1 MSRTNLVGATY
12 LFKYDRGV
20 TSPASTSPAS
30 ASPAGPPLAAPPP
43 GGEELSLVDALA
55 QLSFLVHDALAEIA
69 GQHDLSIIQM
79 RLLGVL
85 RDREP
90 TMNALGR
97 HLGLDKS
104 SISGLVNRAQR
115 RGLVTRTVSATDRR
129 AFQVSITGS
138 GRQLAEQVA
147 AQFAGRIETFAAG
160 LPDADR
166 RLLARLAARVVA
178 AGTDRRGLDLR
189 PVP

>member
-1 MSRTNLVGATY
+1 M
-12 LFKYDRGV
+12 
-20 TSPASTSPAS
+20 
-30 ASPAGPPLAAPPP
+30 
-43 GGEELSLVDALA
+43 DALA
-55 QLSFLVHDALAEIA
+55 QLSFLVHNALAEIA
-69 GQHDLSIIQM
+69 GQHDLSIIQT

-104 SISGLVNRAQR
+104 SISGLVNRAER

-129 AFQVSITGS
+129 VVQVSITGA
-138 GRQLAEQVA
+138 GRQLVEQVA
-147 AQFAGRIETFAAG
+147 ARFTERIETFVAG

-166 RLLARLAARVVA
+166 QLLSQLAARIVA
-178 AGTDRRGLDLR
+178 ADADRRTGHEDA
-189 PVP
+189 

>member
-1 MSRTNLVGATY
+1 MHN
-12 LFKYDRGV
+12 
-20 TSPASTSPAS
+20 
-30 ASPAGPPLAAPPP
+30 
-43 GGEELSLVDALA
+43 
-55 QLSFLVHDALAEIA
+55 ALAEIA
-69 GQHDLSIIQM
+69 GQDDLSIIQT

-104 SISGLVNRAQR
+104 SISGLVDRAER

-129 AFQVSITGS
+129 VVQVSITGA
-138 GRQLAEQVA
+138 GRQLAELVTA
-147 AQFAGRIETFAAG
+147 RFTERIEAFVAG

-166 RLLARLAARVVA
+166 RLLAQLAARIVA
-178 AGTDRRGLDLR
+178 ADADRRGIGVRPLR
-189 PVP
+189 

>member
-1 MSRTNLVGATY
+1 M
-12 LFKYDRGV
+12 
-20 TSPASTSPAS
+20 TSPPD
-30 ASPAGPPLAAPPP
+30 P
-43 GGEELSLVDALA
+43 ELVDALA
-55 QLSFLVHDALAEIA
+55 QLSFLVHDTLVEIA
-69 GQHDLSIIQM
+69 SENDLSIIQT

-104 SISGLVNRAQR
+104 SISGLVDRAQR

-129 AFQVSITGS
+129 AFHVSITED
-138 GRQLAEQVA
+138 GRQLIDRLAARFAE
-147 AQFAGRIETFAAG
+147 RIELFVAE

-166 RLLARLAARVVA
+166 QALSRSAARIVTA
-178 AGTDRRGLDLR
+178 DARRHGVDLR
-189 PVP
+189 PAATLVDESG